1 MWKSEY
7 RCNEIRH
14 DVRYRNKSDENIRRP
29 SVKVTNV
36 LFVRHF
42 FSMANWLE
50 SFKKTNTI
58 AHQILDPDLSPYA
71 LLQAENIFVR
81 DTQIAEF
88 ISNHAYNAATKTM
101 TIHVSELRRTW
112 ETAYLIAAFFSKH
125 TSQVDRLVCIKNNR
139 LNEIDSGKFS
149 KVFGRDNKR
158 PASTEE
164 QLRKFQSWINVLG
177 RGFWVCNSSDTLLKL
192 SDKLTTLASSLPNVV
207 VEVVSAVT
215 MPSDRCMIVGHSKWY
230 TEAVKNVIRMW
241 PGQKKV
247 RDAGPNDALR
257 IDNFIFNRLQ
267 EKMKPCRLEMTGMV
281 PRGRCCHT
289 ESDETLIKSKPHDK
303 KPGSGEITLLND
315 IVF

>member
-14 DVRYRNKSDENIRRP
+14 NVRYRSQSDKSRP
-29 SVKVTNV
+29 SAPVSNV

-50 SFKKTNTI
+50 SFEKTKRV

-81 DTQIAEF
+81 DTQIADF
-88 ISNHAYNAATKTM
+88 ISSHAYDAAAKTM

-125 TSQVDRLVCIKNNR
+125 TSQVVQLVCIKHNR
-139 LNEIDSGKFS
+139 LNEIDSGNLS

-158 PASTEE
+158 PATTEE
-164 QLRKFQSWINVLG
+164 QLHKFQGWIKVLG
-177 RGFWVCNSSDTLLKL
+177 RGFWVCKSSDTLLKL
-192 SDKLTTLASSLPNVV
+192 SGELTTLASSLPNVPV
-207 VEVVSAVT
+207 KVVSAVT
-215 MPSDRCMIVGHSKWY
+215 MPSERCMIVGHSKWY
-230 TEAVKNVIRMW
+230 TEAPKNVMRAW

-247 RDAGPNDALR
+247 RDAGPNDAQR

-289 ESDETLIKSKPHDK
+289 ESDETLIKTDPQD
-303 KPGSGEITLLND
+303 KPGSGEIILLND
-315 IVF
+315 IVL

>member
-1 MWKSEY
+1 MT
-7 RCNEIRH
+7 
-14 DVRYRNKSDENIRRP
+14 VR
-29 SVKVTNV
+29 NV

-50 SFKKTNTI
+50 SFKKTKTI

-81 DTQIAEF
+81 DTQIAEL
-88 ISNHAYNAATKTM
+88 ISIHAYNAGTKTM

-125 TSQVDRLVCIKNNR
+125 TSQVDQLVCIKHHR
-139 LNEIDSGKFS
+139 LNEIDSGKLS

-164 QLRKFQSWINVLG
+164 QLHKFESWINVLG
-177 RGFWVCNSSDTLLKL
+177 QGFWVCKSSDTLLEL
-192 SDKLTTLASSLPNVV
+192 SGELTTLASNLPNVK

-215 MPSDRCMIVGHSKWY
+215 MPSEQCMIVGHSKWY
-230 TEAVKNVIRMW
+230 TEAPKNVTRVW

-247 RDAGPNDALR
+247 RDARPDNAQR
-257 IDNFIFNRLQ
+257 IDKFILNRLQ
-267 EKMKPCRLEMTGMV
+267 EKMKACRLEMTGMV

-289 ESDETLIKSKPHDK
+289 ESDETLIESKRNDE
-303 KPGSGEITLLND
+303 KPGSGEIILLND
-315 IVF
+315 IVL